1 MKDVFESLD
10 EIKTQIKDRVL
21 SNQNILKLIHYGT
34 GDPLSQ
40 DDILDLSMIVNK
52 KIYFQPKTFETIKDQ
67 IAFMTLNVNGMP
79 EFGGGQISKVDFSF
93 MVFTHLEN
101 FELEDGS
108 TRAWK
113 VCSELN
119 KLFTDT
125 KGTWIGKV
133 EMEGFYEVSE
143 VPNNYYCV
151 SIRFS
156 VSEFKA

>member
-1 MKDVFESLD
+1 
-10 EIKTQIKDRVL
+10 
-21 SNQNILKLIHYGT
+21 
-34 GDPLSQ
+34 
-40 DDILDLSMIVNK
+40 MIVNK

-143 VPNNYYCV
+143 VPNNYYCM

-156 VSEFKA
+156 VSEFKN